1 MENLKELSILSL
13 SPNAAAQ
20 EDGVYY
26 ACVWPFMGFDRQ
38 SEQSET
44 AVFAGVW
51 NGWVCIALIAH
62 GGGSLPRWVGFRL
75 FYLASER
82 GRGCAAIQETP
93 TIRPV
98 MLPMRN
104 IQRRRPEENDLQSR
118 DFMTLYIRE
127 RWLKL
132 HIHPSHS
139 FLSSH
144 ATTTFT
150 NSPLV
155 MHLLFQA
162 DCFPQLRQAPSALYI
177 FLYS

>member
-1 MENLKELSILSL
+1 M
-13 SPNAAAQ
+13 
-20 EDGVYY
+20 GVYSSD
-26 ACVWPFMGFDRQ
+26 WPWR
-38 SEQSET
+38 
-44 AVFAGVW
+44 
-51 NGWVCIALIAH
+51 
-62 GGGSLPRWVGFRL
+62 RL
-75 FYLASER
+75 FAAMGGFPVLFILLQRER

>member
-1 MENLKELSILSL
+1 M
-13 SPNAAAQ
+13 
-20 EDGVYY
+20 GVYSSD
-26 ACVWPFMGFDRQ
+26 WPWR
-38 SEQSET
+38 
-44 AVFAGVW
+44 
-51 NGWVCIALIAH
+51 
-62 GGGSLPRWVGFRL
+62 RL
-75 FYLASER
+75 FAAMGGFPVLLSCFRER

-132 HIHPSHS
+132 HIHPSTS